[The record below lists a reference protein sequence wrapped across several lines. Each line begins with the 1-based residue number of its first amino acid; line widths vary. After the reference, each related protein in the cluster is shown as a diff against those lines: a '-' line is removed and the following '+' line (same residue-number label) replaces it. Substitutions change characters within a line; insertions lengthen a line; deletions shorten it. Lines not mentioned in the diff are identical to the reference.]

1 MNTKYRNNPE
11 LIAQLRTV
19 SQDGDENHLGDKV
32 TSIQILQN
40 KRNPDGLAQIDVRD
54 FKRGVNLIVEIELPE
69 LSAAISLATLN
80 AERNT
85 DA

>member
-1 MNTKYRNNPE
+1 VNTKHRNSPE

-19 SQDGDENHLGDKV
+19 NQEGDDNSLGDKV

-40 KRNPDGLAQIDVRD
+40 KQNPNGLVQIDVRD

-69 LSAAISLATLN
+69 LSAALSLATLN
-80 AERNT
+80 AERDN